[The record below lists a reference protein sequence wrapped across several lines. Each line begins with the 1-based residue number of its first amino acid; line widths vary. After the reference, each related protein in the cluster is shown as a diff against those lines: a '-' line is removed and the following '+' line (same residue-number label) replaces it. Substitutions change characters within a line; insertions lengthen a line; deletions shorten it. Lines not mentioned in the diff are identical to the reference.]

1 MEVINLLSEQLKFLR
16 KRDKL
21 SQKELAEKLFVSQQ
35 AVGKWE
41 KDTSTPNPEMLAK
54 IADIFGVSIDFL
66 IGRASTDL
74 PFPEPRIAEKVVT
87 FPIIGEVAAGYDH
100 IALEDWSGDT
110 VDIPEHEL
118 HGRPRSDFFVLSVH
132 GDSMYPD
139 FREGDKVL
147 VLKTPTLTRSGD
159 IGVVMYDDDQ
169 ATLKKVE
176 YMPGEDWMRLVPINP
191 MYPARTIEGADLE
204 RCHIL
209 GTPWLLIRNF
219 AKK

>member
-1 MEVINLLSEQLKFLR
+1 MNKLKEVRKADSRHLTQKDMADWLGIERSTYGKYEQGSSEPTFETICK
-16 KRDKL
+16 
-21 SQKELAEKLFVSQQ
+21 LAEF
-35 AVGKWE
+35 
-41 KDTSTPNPEMLAK
+41 
-54 IADIFGVSIDFL
+54 FGVSIEYL
-66 IGRASTDL
+66 MGRSSHPASPF

>member
-1 MEVINLLSEQLKFLR
+1 MDIGQRIRFLR
-16 KRDKL
+16 EQNSL
-21 SQKELAEKLFVSQQ
+21 SQLDLSRKLHISNSALSQYES
-35 AVGKWE
+35 G
-41 KDTSTPNPEMLAK
+41 TRTPSDDIKLK
-54 IADIFGVSIDFL
+54 IASYFGVSIDYLLGHSPNPTPSF
-66 IGRASTDL
+66 

-110 VDIPEHEL
+110 VDIPENEL

-147 VLKTPTLTRSGD
+147 VLKTPTLSRSGE

-176 YMPGEDWMRLVPINP
+176 YTPGEDWMRLVPINP